1 MYYHC
6 ECTTLCRACAQEKEL
21 DRRDAISDMEG
32 EMMKMMQAMEAMVNG
47 EEHKVH
53 SLERCEGQ
61 CVDVRACVRVHVSA
75 IACASA
81 FM

>member
-1 MYYHC
+1 
-6 ECTTLCRACAQEKEL
+6 
-21 DRRDAISDMEG
+21 MEG

-61 CVDVRACVRVHVSA
+61 CVDVRACV
-75 IACASA
+75 C
-81 FM
+81 M